1 MSSAMAVAD
10 DGVEAE
16 VFGYLQSRFPALVEC
31 DAQTPL
37 IETGALDSL
46 GFLELMMF
54 LSEKFGIELT
64 DDDFDPGNLGTPASI
79 VAFVRRAAR

>member
-1 MSSAMAVAD
+1 MSGAMASVE
-10 DGVEAE
+10 DGVETE
-16 VFGYLQSRFPALVEC
+16 VYGYLRSRFPALANC

-37 IETGALDSL
+37 IDSGALDSL

-64 DDDFDPGNLGTPASI
+64 DDDFDPANLGTPASI
-79 VAFVRRAAR
+79 IAFVRRGAR

>member
-1 MSSAMAVAD
+1 MGALAMRIED
-10 DGVEAE
+10 DIDTL
-16 VFGYLQSRFPALVEC
+16 VFSYLRARFPALADCTV
-31 DAQTPL
+31 DTPL

-64 DDDFDPGNLGTPASI
+64 DDDFDPTNLETPGSI
-79 VAFVRRAAR
+79 IAFVRRNAR

>member
-1 MSSAMAVAD
+1 MSAVTMLVED
-10 DGVEAE
+10 DIESIVY
-16 VFGYLQSRFPALVEC
+16 GYLRERFPALADC
-31 DAQTPL
+31 DADTPL

-64 DDDFDPGNLGTPASI
+64 DDDFDPSNLETPGSI
-79 VAFVRRAAR
+79 IAFIRRNTR